1 MSRSQNPAPNSVT
14 MQDVADA
21 MGVHRTTVSLA
32 LRSHPSIPA
41 TTRDRIRKAADEMG
55 YRPNPLVAALM
66 SQQRRGKTP
75 SGVTTMALITAD
87 TAREHWRDILA
98 YREMFAGAKAHADRF
113 GFRLEEFSLT
123 QRDMTGRRI
132 REILTTRGIQALLI
146 PPLPGFEDEFPF
158 SLDEFCVMGIGQ
170 HRLEPQIDVVDN
182 DHHEAVRLILRKCRE
197 RGYRRPGLVV
207 SPSMQRR
214 TGYRWVAAFV
224 LEHWLHSFEGEPRIL
239 MAERAGKLWPN
250 GFDQWMDANRPDV
263 LIANF
268 GTDIQDWR
276 EHLGEGGKIGLVSLG
291 IREPSY
297 DLAGIDQNH
306 TRTGGL
312 AVELLIGKL
321 QRNETG
327 LNVRREL
334 HLVQGVWHEGSSLP
348 PLDRQS
354 G

>member
-1 MSRSQNPAPNSVT
+1 

-32 LRSHPSIPA
+32 LRSHPSIPP
-41 TTRDRIRKAADEMG
+41 TTRERIRRAAEEMG

-75 SGVTTMALITAD
+75 SGITTMALITAD

-123 QRDMTGRRI
+123 QGDMTGRRI
-132 REILTTRGIQALLI
+132 REILTARGIQALLI

-158 SLDEFCVMGIGQ
+158 SLDDFCVMGIGQ

-197 RGYRRPGLVV
+197 RGYRRPGLIV
-207 SPSMQRR
+207 SSSMQRR

-224 LEHWLHSFEGEPRIL
+224 LEHWLHSFEGEARIL
-239 MAERAGKLWPN
+239 MTERSGQLWPN
-250 GFDQWMDANRPDV
+250 NFDHWMKEGQPDV

-268 GTDIQDWR
+268 GNDIQGWKQHPRLQD
-276 EHLGEGGKIGLVSLG
+276 KIGLVSLG
-291 IREPSY
+291 IREPSGE
-297 DLAGIDQNH
+297 LSGIDQNH

-334 HLVQGVWHEGSSLP
+334 HLVQGVWHEGTSLP
-348 PLDRQS
+348 TLDRES
-354 G
+354 E